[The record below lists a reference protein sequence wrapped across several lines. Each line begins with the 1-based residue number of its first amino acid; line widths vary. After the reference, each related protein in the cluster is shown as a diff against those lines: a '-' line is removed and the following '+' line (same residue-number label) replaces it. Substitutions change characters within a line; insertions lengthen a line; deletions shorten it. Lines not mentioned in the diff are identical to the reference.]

1 MPRVR
6 PTRLEAR
13 EGAIET
19 AQAEAADSASL
30 DANLPAHFGLITFL
44 SKAGILS
51 ISTISNLVRAVITA
65 KLLALTLGPSKVGI
79 LAQVLNFSAF
89 LFQIIPLGLTTG
101 VAKLVAEAPAQR
113 SRVTAVV
120 GTSAALAVAS
130 AATCLIL
137 LAPFSTQISQLLTG
151 SPGYALPV
159 LLILISLPLYNLAS
173 VLSYVLQGL
182 ADIRRLTIANV
193 ATAAGSLVVLIPATI
208 LFGLTGAI
216 ASVVVS
222 GLLQSVFF
230 GIAVWRAYRTR
241 GWPLSAT
248 HLSRSTARSLLNYG
262 GVLLIAGIGT
272 WGSLL
277 IVRTVGIHT
286 LGEFQNGIYQVVNG
300 VSAQYMAVFIGW
312 MAAYVFPRVVA
323 EPDAARLQTLINSAL
338 RANLL
343 IMGTGLAATVA
354 LRGLVVRLLY
364 SPAFITAA
372 PILPIQVMGDYARVI
387 GWSFGICLFAHGK
400 TRAYLLAML
409 TQNLLWMAIS
419 SASLRPL
426 GTAAIAMGYALSSLA
441 WPVLM
446 YPMVR
451 HWFGVRING
460 EGVLLSGVAL
470 VAIVG
475 AILLPTL
482 PGLLMAALV
491 PATVYLVGWDR
502 RKRQTAHA

>member
-193 ATAAGSLVVLIPATI
+193 ATAA
-208 LFGLTGAI
+208 
-216 ASVVVS
+216 
-222 GLLQSVFF
+222 
-230 GIAVWRAYRTR
+230 
-241 GWPLSAT
+241 
-248 HLSRSTARSLLNYG
+248 
-262 GVLLIAGIGT
+262 
-272 WGSLL
+272 
-277 IVRTVGIHT
+277 
-286 LGEFQNGIYQVVNG
+286 
-300 VSAQYMAVFIGW
+300 
-312 MAAYVFPRVVA
+312 
-323 EPDAARLQTLINSAL
+323 
-338 RANLL
+338 
-343 IMGTGLAATVA
+343 
-354 LRGLVVRLLY
+354 
-364 SPAFITAA
+364 
-372 PILPIQVMGDYARVI
+372 
-387 GWSFGICLFAHGK
+387 
-400 TRAYLLAML
+400 
-409 TQNLLWMAIS
+409 
-419 SASLRPL
+419 
-426 GTAAIAMGYALSSLA
+426 
-441 WPVLM
+441 
-446 YPMVR
+446 
-451 HWFGVRING
+451 
-460 EGVLLSGVAL
+460 
-470 VAIVG
+470 
-475 AILLPTL
+475 
-482 PGLLMAALV
+482 
-491 PATVYLVGWDR
+491 
-502 RKRQTAHA
+502 